1 MHILFVTLSICRL
14 LAWTLYVGVVV
25 SFAILQLFSQT
36 DTADYL
42 LWFRKMG
49 VILGLSL
56 GASILPSIVIRW
68 LEIGSYYPL
77 SSMEGV
83 AFSVGFALWVS
94 NIILEIWTLD
104 PIRKFDLNL
113 LDDAHSIEQ
122 CRQKSV
128 VHIRLQ
134 ALLCIATTVC
144 FWLAYN
150 LQG

>member
-14 LAWTLYVGVVV
+14 LAWMLYVGVVV

-36 DTADYL
+36 DTENYL

-56 GASILPSIVIRW
+56 GATILPSIVIRW
-68 LEIGSYYPL
+68 LETGSYYPL

-113 LDDAHSIEQ
+113 LDESLSIEQ
-122 CRQKSV
+122 CRQKAV

-134 ALLCIATTVC
+134 ALLSMGTTVC

-150 LQG
+150 LQT